1 MNKLSIISGLM
12 VCAALSAC
20 GGKSKAPGQVIAKV
34 NKEEISASQ
43 LNAVLANSKAQ
54 SPEQAAA
61 LKQQA
66 LEALIGQEVVVQAA
80 LEKKIDRSPEV
91 IQAIEGAKR
100 EIISRAYMDSVGKE
114 VKVSTQAEADTF
126 FEANP
131 ALFSNRRVFKVNQ
144 VSFPVAAAAWPELG
158 KALEPTK
165 NLEEVITLLKARG
178 IESQRTSGVLLKP
191 ETLPLELVKRLDGVK
206 MGDVIVFRAA
216 AGATAVEVA
225 GITPAPV
232 DRKDA
237 GPMINQFLN
246 NKSKSEAIAAEAK
259 RLRAAAQVTYMG
271 EFERKAAEAPAAN
284 APAAIPA
291 ATTEKTD
298 KKPDPMAEGIKG
310 LK

>member
-1 MNKLSIISGLM
+1 MKSISLICSLA
-12 VCAALSAC
+12 VCVAVGAC
-20 GGKSKAPGQVIAKV
+20 GGKAKTAGQVIAKV

-43 LNAVLANSKAQ
+43 LNAVLANTKAQ
-54 SPEQAAA
+54 SAEQAAA

-66 LEALIGQEVVVQAA
+66 LEALINQEVVVQAA

-100 EIISRAYMDSVGKE
+100 EIISRAYMESIGKE
-114 VKVSTQAEADTF
+114 AKTSSPAEADTF

-144 VSFPVAAAAWPELG
+144 VSFPVAAASWPELG

-165 NLEEVITLLKARG
+165 NLEEVVALLKARG
-178 IESQRTSGVLLKP
+178 IESQRTAGVLLKP

-246 NKSKSEAIAAEAK
+246 NKGKSEAISAEAK
-259 RLRAAAQVTYMG
+259 RLREAAQVTYMG
-271 EFERKAAEAPAAN
+271 EFEKKAAEAPVVK
-284 APAAIPA
+284 PAAA
-291 ATTEKTD
+291 TEKTE
-298 KKPDPMAEGIKG
+298 KKPDPMSEGIKG

>member
-1 MNKLSIISGLM
+1 MKKLGLIGSLLI
-12 VCAALSAC
+12 CAALSAC
-20 GGKSKAPGQVIAKV
+20 GGKAKAPGQIIAKV

-43 LNAVLANSKAQ
+43 LNAVLANAKVQ

-80 LEKKIDRSPEV
+80 LEKKIDRNPEV
-91 IQAIEGAKR
+91 VQAIEGAKR
-100 EIISRAYMDSVGKE
+100 EIISRAYMDSIGKE
-114 VKVSTQAEADTF
+114 VKTATPEEADKF

-144 VSFPVAAAAWPELG
+144 VSFPVAAASWPELG

-165 NLEEVITLLKARG
+165 NLEEVIALLKARN

-191 ETLPLELVKRLDGVK
+191 ETLPMELVKRLDNIK
-206 MGDVIVFRAA
+206 MGDVIVFRSPS
-216 AGATAVEVA
+216 GATAVEVA
-225 GITPAPV
+225 GITAASV

-237 GPMINQFLN
+237 GPLINQFLN
-246 NKSKSEAIAAEAK
+246 NKSRSEAIAAEAK
-259 RLRAAAQVTYMG
+259 RLREAAQVTYLG
-271 EFERKAAEAPAAN
+271 EFEKKPVEAPAAK
-284 APAAIPA
+284 PA
-291 ATTEKTD
+291 ATPGKVEQ
-298 KKPDPMAEGIKG
+298 KKDPMSEGIKG